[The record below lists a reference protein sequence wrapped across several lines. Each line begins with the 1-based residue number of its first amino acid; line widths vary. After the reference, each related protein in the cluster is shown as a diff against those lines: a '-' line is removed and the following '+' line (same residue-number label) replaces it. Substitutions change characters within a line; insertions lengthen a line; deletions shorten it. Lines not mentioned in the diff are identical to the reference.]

1 MAEPDGGRPG
11 VPGPRSRRLLPHER
25 RLANWQVRRWQA
37 RHRYD
42 TSKTENDNDPE
53 YVRLFAAYCA
63 EMTWRTTRGR
73 VHHTTGDPYSRPRLD
88 WCARRTASVPC
99 RLYGGGMQRLAGQVA
114 VVTGATRG
122 AGLGIARVLGEEGAT
137 VYVTGRSIRGAPTV
151 AEYPGTVEDAADD
164 VDARGGH
171 GIPVR
176 CDHTDEES
184 VQSLFSRVAAEQGR
198 LDVLVCNAWAGY
210 MPYPEHNDW
219 FGHPFWEQSMERWDG
234 MFTGGLRAHLLTARY
249 GLPLMLP
256 ARRGLVIFTTF
267 TMGRKYLGNVFYD
280 VAKNGACRAAEV
292 LAGELEDHDVTVL
305 ALTPG
310 WMLVERMTELTPGQR
325 AQTESP
331 EYIGRAVAALA
342 SDPGVMRRSGQALAV
357 GNLAREYGFTDVDGR
372 QPTAYPI
379 VG

>member
-1 MAEPDGGRPG
+1 
-11 VPGPRSRRLLPHER
+11 
-25 RLANWQVRRWQA
+25 
-37 RHRYD
+37 
-42 TSKTENDNDPE
+42 
-53 YVRLFAAYCA
+53 
-63 EMTWRTTRGR
+63 
-73 VHHTTGDPYSRPRLD
+73 
-88 WCARRTASVPC
+88 
-99 RLYGGGMQRLAGQVA
+99 MQRLVGQIA

-137 VYVTGRSIRGAPTV
+137 VYVTGRSVRGTPTV
-151 AEYPGTVEDAADD
+151 PEYPGAIEDAADE
-164 VDARGGH
+164 VDARGGR
-171 GIPVR
+171 GVPVR
-176 CDHTDEES
+176 CDHTDEQS
-184 VQSLFSRVAAEQGR
+184 VAQLFERVAAEQER

-210 MPYPEHNDW
+210 MPYPEHQDW
-219 FGHPFWEQSMERWDG
+219 FGQPFWEQSMERWDG

-256 ARRGLVIFTTF
+256 ARRGLVVFTTF

-292 LAGELEDHDVTVL
+292 LAGELEGHEVAVI

-310 WMLVERMTELTPGQR
+310 WVLAERMTDLTPGQR

-357 GNLAREYGFTDVDGR
+357 GDLAREYGFSDVDGL

-379 VG
+379 VR

>member
-1 MAEPDGGRPG
+1 
-11 VPGPRSRRLLPHER
+11 V
-25 RLANWQVRRWQA
+25 
-37 RHRYD
+37 
-42 TSKTENDNDPE
+42 
-53 YVRLFAAYCA
+53 
-63 EMTWRTTRGR
+63 
-73 VHHTTGDPYSRPRLD
+73 
-88 WCARRTASVPC
+88 
-99 RLYGGGMQRLAGQVA
+99 QRLAEQVA
-114 VVTGATRG
+114 IVTGATRG

-137 VYVTGRSIRGAPTV
+137 VYVTGRSVRGAPTV
-151 AEYPGTVEDAADD
+151 PEYPGSIEDSADA
-164 VDARGGH
+164 VSARGGR

-176 CDHTDEES
+176 CDHTDEAAVRALFDQ
-184 VQSLFSRVAAEQGR
+184 VQAEQGG

-219 FGHPFWEQSMERWDG
+219 FGQPFWEQSMERWDG

-256 ARRGLVIFTTF
+256 ARRGLVILTTF
-267 TMGRKYLGNVFYD
+267 TMGSKYLGNVFYD
-280 VAKNGACRAAEV
+280 VAKNGVCRAAEV
-292 LAGELEDHDVTVL
+292 LAGELEDREIAVI

-310 WMLVERMTELTPGQR
+310 WVMVERMTELTPGQI

-342 SDPGVMRRSGQALAV
+342 SDPGVLRRSGQALAV

-379 VG
+379 AP

>member
-1 MAEPDGGRPG
+1 VSGGTGEYRG
-11 VPGPRSRRLLPHER
+11 RMRRL
-25 RLANWQVRRWQA
+25 V
-37 RHRYD
+37 
-42 TSKTENDNDPE
+42 
-53 YVRLFAAYCA
+53 
-63 EMTWRTTRGR
+63 
-73 VHHTTGDPYSRPRLD
+73 
-88 WCARRTASVPC
+88 
-99 RLYGGGMQRLAGQVA
+99 GQVA

-122 AGLGIARVLGEEGAT
+122 AGLGIARVLGDEGAT
-137 VYVTGRSIRGAPTV
+137 VYVTGRSGRGAPTV
-151 AEYPGTVEDAADD
+151 PEYPGSVEDAADD
-164 VDARGGH
+164 VTSRGGR
-171 GIPVR
+171 GIAIR

-184 VQSLFSRVAAEQGR
+184 VKTLFARVAADEGR
-198 LDVLVCNAWAGY
+198 LDLLVCNAWAGY
-210 MPYPEHNDW
+210 MPYPEHQDW
-219 FGHPFWEQSMERWDG
+219 FGRPFWEQSMERWDG

-292 LAGELEDHDVTVL
+292 LAGELEDHEVAVV

-310 WMLVERMTELTPGQR
+310 WVLAERMTELTPDQR

-331 EYIGRAVAALA
+331 EYIGRAIAALA
-342 SDPGVMRRSGQALAV
+342 SDPGVMRRSGQALAA
-357 GNLAREYGFTDVDGR
+357 GTLAREYGFTDVDGR